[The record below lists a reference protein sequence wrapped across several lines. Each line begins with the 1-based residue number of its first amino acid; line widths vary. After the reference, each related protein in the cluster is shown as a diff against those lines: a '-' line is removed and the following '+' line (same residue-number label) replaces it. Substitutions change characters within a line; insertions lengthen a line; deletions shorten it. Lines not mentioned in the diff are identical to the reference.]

1 MLQVRPPLLTRLTLD
16 GLDGYART
24 MTAALAEAAK
34 TFEQTLGELGITGK
48 EREVDPSALGRRA
61 ALLAASDVVWHKH
74 LGPLY
79 SSKQVR
85 EVMGRGTRQSVS
97 ELAKRGRLLALPEE
111 DGRLAFPAFQFG
123 RTGKRLPGLERILE
137 TFAAVETPYTI
148 ASWFVTAEPRLQ
160 GKTPA
165 AWLRAGRPTEP
176 VLEAATRYAQR
187 LQR

>member
-1 MLQVRPPLLTRLTLD
+1 
-16 GLDGYART
+16 

-74 LGPLY
+74 LGPMY

-85 EVMGRGTRQSVS
+85 EVMGRGTRQSMS
-97 ELAKRGRLLALPEE
+97 ELAKRGRLIALPEE

-123 RTGKRLPGLERILE
+123 RTGKRLPALERILE
-137 TFAAVETPYTI
+137 IFNGAVETPYTV
-148 ASWFVTAEPRLQ
+148 ASWFVTPERSEEHTSELQSLTNLVCRL
-160 GKTPA
+160 
-165 AWLRAGRPTEP
+165 L
-176 VLEAATRYAQR
+176 LEKKKKQITTYNEHTT
-187 LQR
+187 

>member
-1 MLQVRPPLLTRLTLD
+1 
-16 GLDGYART
+16 

-34 TFEQTLGELGITGK
+34 TFEQTLGELGITGR

-74 LGPLY
+74 LGPMY

-97 ELAKRGRLLALPEE
+97 ELAKRGRLLALPDE

-123 RTGKRLPGLERILE
+123 RTGKRVAPPG
-137 TFAAVETPYTI
+137 AG
-148 ASWFVTAEPRLQ
+148 LQ
-160 GKTPA
+160 SFGG
-165 AWLRAGRPTEP
+165 AGGAP
-176 VLEAATRYAQR
+176 
-187 LQR
+187 

>member
-1 MLQVRPPLLTRLTLD
+1 MAT
-16 GLDGYART
+16 
-24 MTAALAEAAK
+24 ALAEAAK

-48 EREVDPSALGRRA
+48 EREVDPAALGRRA

-74 LGPLY
+74 LGPMY

-85 EVMGRGTRQSVS
+85 ELMGRGTRQSVS

-123 RTGKRLPGLERILE
+123 RTGERLPALDRILA
-137 TFAAVETPYTI
+137 TFDGAVETPYTV
-148 ASWFVTAEPRLQ
+148 ASWFVTPEPLLQ

-165 AWLRAGRPTEP
+165 AWLRAARSPEP

-187 LQR
+187 LRR

>member
-1 MLQVRPPLLTRLTLD
+1 MAT
-16 GLDGYART
+16 
-24 MTAALAEAAK
+24 ALAEAAK
-34 TFEQTLGELGITGK
+34 TFEQTLEELGITGK
-48 EREVDPSALGRRA
+48 ERDVDPSALGRRA

-74 LGPLY
+74 LGPMY

-123 RTGKRLPGLERILE
+123 RTGKRLPALEQVLE
-137 TFAAVETPYTI
+137 LFDGAVETPYTV
-148 ASWFVTAEPRLQ
+148 ASWFVTPEPGLQ

-165 AWLRAGRPTEP
+165 AWLRAGRSSGPA
-176 VLEAATRYAQR
+176 LEAATRYAQR
-187 LQR
+187 LRR

>member
-1 MLQVRPPLLTRLTLD
+1 
-16 GLDGYART
+16 

-34 TFEQTLGELGITGK
+34 TFEQTLGELGITGR

-74 LGPLY
+74 LGPMY

-123 RTGKRLPGLERILE
+123 RTGKRLPALERILE
-137 TFAAVETPYTI
+137 IFDGAVETPYTV
-148 ASWFVTAEPRLQ
+148 ASWFVTPEPLLQ

-165 AWLRAGRPTEP
+165 AWLRAGRPAEP
-176 VLEAATRYAQR
+176 ALEAATRYAQLLR
-187 LQR
+187 R

>member
-1 MLQVRPPLLTRLTLD
+1 M
-16 GLDGYART
+16 
-24 MTAALAEAAK
+24 
-34 TFEQTLGELGITGK
+34 
-48 EREVDPSALGRRA
+48 
-61 ALLAASDVVWHKH
+61 
-74 LGPLY
+74 Y

-111 DGRLAFPAFQFG
+111 DGRLAFPGFQFG
-123 RTGKRLPGLERILE
+123 RTGKRLPALERILE
-137 TFAAVETPYTI
+137 IFNGAVETPYTV

-176 VLEAATRYAQR
+176 ALEAATRYAQR
-187 LQR
+187 LRR

>member
-1 MLQVRPPLLTRLTLD
+1 MAT
-16 GLDGYART
+16 
-24 MTAALAEAAK
+24 ALAEAAK
-34 TFEQTLGELGITGK
+34 TFEQTLEELGITGR
-48 EREVDPSALGRRA
+48 EREVNAAALGRRA

-74 LGPLY
+74 LGPMY

-111 DGRLAFPAFQFG
+111 EGRLAFPAFQFG
-123 RTGKRLPGLERILE
+123 RTGERLPALEQILE
-137 TFAAVETPYTI
+137 IFDGAVETPYTV
-148 ASWFVTAEPRLQ
+148 ASWFVTSEPQLQ

-176 VLEAATRYAQR
+176 VLDAATRYAQR
-187 LQR
+187 LRR